1 MNKSSQIRWEIL
13 NYMKMAGS
21 NAVAVNAHVTAKWCQ
36 SKGRIYGGRWRR
48 GFETVT
54 SNCESIRA
62 PPAFITSVMKL
73 FVAGLPAWLFLKR
86 GLAAFICI
94 PRSASV
100 LRRAVSLWIFLL
112 LILRDV
118 QNFMAQ
124 AGVGKKTSSN
134 HCLSRRG
141 KNKYSIKP
149 HLMKRGNDSRA
160 TVCITAW

>member
-1 MNKSSQIRWEIL
+1 MRSIELHENGRFKCSCSQCTRYSKVVPEHGTYIRW
-13 NYMKMAGS
+13 K
-21 NAVAVNAHVTAKWCQ
+21 VTA
-36 SKGRIYGGRWRR
+36 S
-48 GFETVT
+48 FETVT